1 MGYTVRFASS
11 MSNIKIVL
19 NAMVMTAEER
29 KKKKAEY
36 HKRYYHEHRDEI
48 LSKMRERR
56 KAAYMADPARF
67 AEYTKKYEMKNLEK
81 TKAYRRSYYLK
92 NREKILAIAK
102 KWRKEHP
109 ERVKANNKKNYD
121 AERQRRAYARKIE
134 RERNGEMPDIDK
146 VAALFKSETQAGH
159 LRWLVNKKREEI
171 RDMMAQGEKECAS
184 NEQAGME

>member
-1 MGYTVRFASS
+1 MLNTKKSR
-11 MSNIKIVL
+11 
-19 NAMVMTAEER
+19 NAMGMTAEER

-48 LSKMRERR
+48 LSKSRERR

-67 AEYTKKYEMKNLEK
+67 AEYTKKYQMKNLEK

-121 AERQRRAYARKIE
+121 AERQRRSYVRMIE

-159 LRWLVNKKREEI
+159 LRWLVNNQREKI
-171 RDMMAQGEKECAS
+171 RDMMAQDEKKCAS